1 MAETQTLILD
11 IQFKSEDV
19 IKKTAD
25 LKNQVAGLKTANAEL
40 LKSEGQVTDAY
51 IKTATEIKF
60 LTKEIS
66 NNERQLL
73 VQAQAVNANA
83 GSYEQ
88 LLRNF
93 QLAEVELK
101 NLTGTLQQNADGT
114 TEFTEAYFNAKK
126 QVDQAKQGI
135 LLFNSGISV
144 GTQNVGN
151 YGNTLEGMRA
161 KLSDLQKVIQ
171 STDVNSVQFSEAKT
185 EAENLGLAIGQLEG
199 KLDEFGNKEPKN
211 PAKRTFEDT
220 IATAGAAASASQL
233 VSLAFGENKE
243 VTEAMAASV
252 KSLAIGQ
259 QIANIVKEKGAIADT
274 FAAIAQK
281 SLIAG
286 NAILAFGT
294 TVLTGITTAFGVASA
309 AAWTI
314 ATLGVAA
321 LIGGIAALIVY
332 FDDIKNAVTDFLGLT
347 SEQTRAATL
356 AAEQYKKQGDAI
368 NFARDAYD
376 RYSTIVGATYD
387 REIKLASAAG
397 KNTVELEKQKAKSF
411 EDSTNKLI
419 LQLQAQLK
427 LGQAAKISAKEQIA
441 LSREIQDLQGKVL
454 DSKTETAAK
463 DIAIETE
470 KNEKI
475 AAANKAAGEKAAA
488 DRKKYNETLV
498 SLDAEFNLSERE
510 KLAKTFT
517 DKSAALKG
525 NGEKEI
531 QLREKIEAD
540 KQAALLKFDENLAKA
555 EADKTQTRIDNELSI
570 QAQLLATEQDSLT
583 NRLALFENSFAA
595 REAALIKQGATEVQI
610 EKIKQAEIQKIKD
623 TFAAEDF
630 NNQIAALNAQ
640 LKLDQ
645 DAVDLSTATEAE
657 KQAAKLDIQIK
668 SLEQQLALTAQFAG
682 ADGLITQTEL
692 QGIQTIQT
700 ALEAARKGLGEVKTD
715 QPTFGE
721 SLGLSDEDVEKAAEA
736 AEAIGSGLNKVQEI
750 VNLGFETQLNNIDKG
765 AQAEIDAV
773 NNSTLNEEQKA
784 ARIKEINKKSAQE
797 KYKIAKKQFETDKA
811 FATAQ
816 ALIGAAQAIIQGFA
830 QLGPI
835 GGAIAAITTAALT
848 AAQISAIQSQPPP
861 AAPGFAK
868 GVIGLNGP
876 GTETSDSIP
885 ARLSRGESVITAR
898 GTNFAQT
905 NYPGLLEFLNTRNRF
920 ATGVINFGGANV
932 PTAANDSTERLISAI
947 SGISP
952 IVKVTDI
959 NKKQSDYSEV
969 RVNGTI

>member
-19 IKKTAD
+19 IKKTAE

-40 LKSEGQVTDAY
+40 LKSEGEVTDAY
-51 IKTATEIKF
+51 VKTATEIKF
-60 LTKEIS
+60 LTKEIA

-114 TEFTEAYFNAKK
+114 TQFTEAYFNAKK

-171 STDVNSVQFSEAKT
+171 TTDVNSVQFKEAKD
-185 EAENLGLAIGQLEG
+185 EADNLGLAIGQLEG

-233 VSLAFGENKE
+233 VTLAFGENKN

-259 QIANIVKEKGAIADT
+259 QIANIVKEKGAIIDT
-274 FAAIAQK
+274 FSMVAQK

-286 NAILAFGT
+286 NAVLAFGT
-294 TVLTGITTAFGVASA
+294 TVLTGITTAFGVASGT
-309 AAWTI
+309 AWAI
-314 ATLGVAA
+314 ATGGVAL
-321 LIGGIAALIVY
+321 LIAGIAALIVY

-356 AAEQYKKQGDAI
+356 AAEQYKKQAVAI
-368 NFARDAYD
+368 EQARDAYD

-397 KNTVELEKQKAKSF
+397 KNTVELEKAKAKSF

-419 LQLQAQLK
+419 AQLKAQLK
-427 LGQAAKISAKEQIA
+427 LAVAAKASAKDQIA

-463 DIAIETE
+463 EIETE
-470 KNEKI
+470 RVKNEKI
-475 AAANKAAGEKAAA
+475 AEESKKANEKAAA
-488 DRKKYNETLV
+488 DRKKYNETLA

-510 KLAKTFT
+510 KLEKTFT
-517 DKSAALKG
+517 DKAAVLKG
-525 NGEKEI
+525 NGEKEV
-531 QLREKIEAD
+531 QLREAIEAD
-540 KQAALLKFDENLAKA
+540 KQAALLKFDENLAKT
-555 EADKTQTRIDNELSI
+555 EQEKTQTRIDNELSV
-570 QAQLLATEQDSLT
+570 QAQLLAIETDSLN
-583 NRLALFENSFAA
+583 NRLAIFENSFAA
-595 REAALIKQGATEVQI
+595 REAALKKQGATELQI
-610 EKIKQAEIQKIKD
+610 EAIKQAEIQKIKD
-623 TFAAEDF
+623 TYTAEEF
-630 NNQIAALNAQ
+630 NKQIAALNAQ
-640 LKLDQ
+640 QKLDQ
-645 DAVDLSTATEAE
+645 DAVDLSTKTEAE
-657 KQAAKLDIQIK
+657 KQAAKLEIQIA
-668 SLEQQLALTAQFAG
+668 SLEQQLALTAQYAG
-682 ADGLITQTEL
+682 ADGLITKEEL

-700 ALEAARKGLGEVKTD
+700 ALAAARKGLGEVEPD

-736 AEAIGSGLNKVQEI
+736 VEAIGSGLSKVQEI
-750 VNLGFETQLNNIDKG
+750 VNLGFETQLNNIDTA

-773 NNSTLNEEQKA
+773 NNSTLSEEEKA
-784 ARIKEINKKSAQE
+784 KRIKDINKKTAQE

-835 GGAIAAITTAALT
+835 GGAIAAVTTGILT

-861 AAPGFAK
+861 AAPGFAG

-932 PTAANDSTERLISAI
+932 PTMANDSTERLISAI

>member
-25 LKNQVAGLKTANAEL
+25 LKNQVASLKTANAEL
-40 LKSEGQVTDAY
+40 LKSEGEVTDAY
-51 IKTATEIKF
+51 VKTATEIKF
-60 LTKEIS
+60 LTKEIA

-73 VQAQAVNANA
+73 IQAQAVNANA

-114 TEFTEAYFNAKK
+114 TEFTQAYFNAKK
-126 QVDQAKQGI
+126 QVDDAKQGI

-171 STDVNSVQFSEAKT
+171 TTDVNSVQFKEAKD
-185 EAENLGLAIGQLEG
+185 EADNLGLSIGQLEG

-233 VSLAFGENKE
+233 VTLAFGENKN

-259 QIANIVKEKGAIADT
+259 QIANIVKEKGAIIDT
-274 FAAIAQK
+274 FTMINQKAI
-281 SLIAG
+281 IAG
-286 NAILAFGT
+286 NAVLAFGT
-294 TVLTGITTAFGVASA
+294 TVLTGITTAFGVASGV
-309 AAWTI
+309 AWAI
-314 ATLGVAA
+314 ATAGVAV
-321 LIGGIAALIVY
+321 LIAGIAALIVY
-332 FDDIKNAVTDFLGLT
+332 FDDISNAVTDFLGLT
-347 SEQTRAATL
+347 TAQERAASA
-356 AAEQYKKQGDAI
+356 AAEQYKKQAVAI
-368 NFARDAYD
+368 EQARDAYE
-376 RYSTIVGATYD
+376 RYSTIVGASYD

-397 KNTVELEKQKAKSF
+397 KNTVELEKAKAKSF

-419 LQLQAQLK
+419 LQLEAQLK
-427 LGQAAKISAKEQIA
+427 LAQAAKASAKDQIA

-463 DIAIETE
+463 EIETE
-470 KNEKI
+470 RVKNEKI
-475 AAANKAAGEKAAA
+475 AEESKKANEKAAA
-488 DRKKYNETLV
+488 DRKKYNETLKA
-498 SLDAEFNLSERE
+498 LDAEFNLSERE
-510 KLAKTFT
+510 KLSKGFD
-517 DKSAALKG
+517 DKAAILKG

-531 QLREKIEAD
+531 QLRNAIEAD

-555 EADKTQTRIDNELSI
+555 ENDKLQKTIDNALTVE
-570 QAQLLATEQDSLT
+570 ATLLALEEDTLA
-583 NRLALFENSFAA
+583 NRLALQENAFKQK
-595 REAALIKQGATEVQI
+595 EAALIAQGFTEAEI
-610 EKIKQAEIQKIKD
+610 EKIKLAEIKKINE
-623 TFAAEDF
+623 TFTAEEY
-630 NNQIAALNAQ
+630 NNAIAANNAQ

-645 DAVDLSTATEAE
+645 DSVDLSTKTEAE
-657 KQAAKLDIQIK
+657 KQTAKLDLQIK
-668 SLEQQLALTAQFAG
+668 ALEQQLALTLAFLGPEG
-682 ADGLITQTEL
+682 ATTKAEL
-692 QGIQTIQT
+692 QGIETIKN
-700 ALEAARKGLGEVKTD
+700 ALAAARKGLGEVKPD
-715 QPTFGE
+715 EPTFGE
-721 SLGLSDEDVEKAAEA
+721 ALGLSPEGIEKANEA
-736 AEAIGSGLNKVQEI
+736 VEAIGSGLSKVQEI
-750 VNLGFETQLNNIDKG
+750 VSLRFEAQKNEIDKN
-765 AQAEIDAV
+765 AQAEIEAV
-773 NNSTLNEEQKA
+773 NNSTLNEEEKAKRIKDIERKA
-784 ARIKEINKKSAQE
+784 ANDRYA
-797 KYKIAKKQFETDKA
+797 IAKKEFEAQKA
-811 FATAQ
+811 FQIGQ
-816 ALIGAAQAIIQGFA
+816 ALIGAAQGIIQAF

-835 GGAIAAITTAALT
+835 AGAIAAIVVGATT
-848 AAQISAIQSQPPP
+848 AAQIAAIRSQKPP

-868 GVIGLNGP
+868 GVIGLNGA

-885 ARLSRGESVITAR
+885 ARLSRGESVITAS
-898 GTNFAQT
+898 GTNFAQS

>member
-40 LKSEGQVTDAY
+40 LKKEGEVSEQY
-51 IKTATEIKF
+51 IKTATDIKF

-73 VQAQAVNANA
+73 IQAQAVKANS

-93 QLAEVELK
+93 QLAEIELK

-114 TEFTEAYFNAKK
+114 TEFTQAYFKAKK
-126 QVDQAKQGI
+126 QVDDAKQGI

-161 KLSDLQKVIQ
+161 KLGDLQKVIQ

-233 VSLAFGENKE
+233 VTLAFGENKN

-259 QIANIVKEKGAIADT
+259 QIANIVKEKGAIIDT
-274 FAAIAQK
+274 FSMIAQK

-286 NAILAFGT
+286 NAIMAFGT
-294 TVLTGITTAFGVASA
+294 TVLTGITTAFGVASGI
-309 AAWTI
+309 AWTI

-321 LIGGIAALIVY
+321 LIAGIVALIVY
-332 FDDIKNAVTDFLGLT
+332 FDDISNAITDFLGLS
-347 SEQTRAATL
+347 SEQERAANA
-356 AAEQYKKQGDAI
+356 AAEQYAKQAVALD
-368 NFARDAYD
+368 NARDAYE
-376 RYSTIVGATYD
+376 RYSARLGATYD

-397 KNTVELEKQKAKSF
+397 KNTIELERAKAKSF

-419 LQLQAQLK
+419 AQLDAQLK
-427 LGQAAKISAKEQIA
+427 LAVAAKASAKDQIA

-475 AAANKAAGEKAAA
+475 AAANKAAGEKAVAA
-488 DRKKYNETLV
+488 RKKYNEDLKNLET
-498 SLDAEFNLSERE
+498 EFNLTARE
-510 KLAKTFT
+510 KLAKTFE
-517 DKSAALKG
+517 DKAAVLKG

-531 QLREKIEAD
+531 KLRAKIEAE
-540 KQAALLKFDENLAKA
+540 KQTALTKFDENATKA
-555 EADKTQTRIDNELSI
+555 ETDKAQKVIDNALAVES
-570 QAQLLATEQDSLT
+570 QLLAIQKDSLN
-583 NRLALFENSFAA
+583 NRLAIQANAFKSK
-595 REAALIKQGATEVQI
+595 EAALIAQGFTEVQI
-610 EKIKQAEIQKIKD
+610 AKIKEAEIQKVLD
-623 TFAAEDF
+623 GFTAEEY
-630 NNQIAALNAQ
+630 NNAIAANNAQ

-645 DAVDLSTATEAE
+645 DAVDLSTQTEAE
-657 KQAAKLDIQIK
+657 KQTAKLEIQIK
-668 SLEQQLALTAQFAG
+668 ALEDQLALTLAFLGPEG
-682 ADGLITQTEL
+682 ATTKAEL
-692 QGIQTIQT
+692 QGIETIKN
-700 ALEAARKGLGEVKTD
+700 ALAAARKGLGEVKPD
-715 QPTFGE
+715 QPTFGAA
-721 SLGLSDEDVEKAAEA
+721 LGLDPEGIQKAEEA
-736 AEAIGSGLNKVQEI
+736 VKAIGEGLSKVEDI
-750 VNLGFETQLNNIDKG
+750 VSLRFEAQKNEIDKN
-765 AQAEIDAV
+765 AQAEIEAV
-773 NNSTLNEEQKA
+773 NNSTLNEEEKAKRIKDIERKA
-784 ARIKEINKKSAQE
+784 ANDRYA
-797 KYKIAKKQFETDKA
+797 IAKKEFEAQKA
-811 FATAQ
+811 FQIGQ
-816 ALIGAAQAIIQGFA
+816 ALIGAAQGIIQAF

-835 GGAIAAITTAALT
+835 AGAIAAILVGATT
-848 AAQISAIQSQPPP
+848 AAQIAAIRSQKPP

-868 GVIGLNGP
+868 GVIGLNGQ

-885 ARLSRGESVITAR
+885 AMLSKGESVITAR
-898 GTNFAQT
+898 GTDFAQT

-920 ATGVINFGGANV
+920 ATGVINFGSGNI
-932 PTAANDSTERLISAI
+932 PTSVNDSTERLISAI

-952 IVKVTDI
+952 VVRVTDI

>member
-25 LKNQVAGLKTANAEL
+25 LKNQVNGLKEVNKKL
-40 LKSEGQVTDAY
+40 LEDEGFISEAY
-51 IKTATEIKF
+51 VKRASDIKF
-60 LTKEIS
+60 LTKEIQ

-73 VQAQAVNANA
+73 MQAQAVKANE

-88 LLRNF
+88 LLRNVN
-93 QLAEVELK
+93 LAEIELK
-101 NLTGTLQQNADGT
+101 NLTGTLKTNADGT
-114 TEFTEAYFNAKK
+114 VTFTDAYFKAKQ
-126 QVDQAKQGI
+126 QVDNAREGLLVFNAGI
-135 LLFNSGISV
+135 KSGKE
-144 GTQNVGN
+144 NVGN
-151 YGNTLEGMRA
+151 YANTLEGMRA

-171 STDVNSVQFSEAKT
+171 TTNVDSIEFKQAKDEAD
-185 EAENLGLAIGQLEG
+185 NLGLSIGQLEG

-233 VSLAFGENKE
+233 VTLAFGENKN

-259 QIANIVKEKGAIADT
+259 QIANIVKEKGAIIDT
-274 FAAIAQK
+274 FSMISQK

-286 NAILAFGT
+286 NAILSFGT
-294 TVLTGITTAFGVASA
+294 TVLTGITTAFGVASGI
-309 AAWTI
+309 AWTI

-321 LIGGIAALIVY
+321 LIAGIVALIVY

-347 SEQTRAATL
+347 TEQERAAAA
-356 AAEQYKKQGDAI
+356 AAEQYKKQAVALEQ
-368 NFARDAYD
+368 ARDAYD
-376 RYSTIVGATYD
+376 RYNASVGATYD

-397 KNTVELEKQKAKSF
+397 KNTVELEKAKAKSF

-427 LGQAAKISAKEQIA
+427 LAQAAKVSAKEQIA

-454 DSKTETAAK
+454 DSKVETQAK
-463 DIAIETE
+463 EIEAE
-470 KNEKI
+470 RVKNEKI
-475 AAANKAAGEKAAA
+475 AEENKKANEKAAA
-488 DRKKYNETLV
+488 ERKKYAETLKA
-498 SLDAEFNLSERE
+498 LDAEFNLSERE
-510 KLAKTFT
+510 KLAKGFE
-517 DKSAALKG
+517 DKAAVLKG

-531 QLREKIEAD
+531 QLRAAIEAE
-540 KQAALLKFDENLAKA
+540 KQKALAKFDENIAKA
-555 EADKTQTRIDNELSI
+555 ENEKSQKLIDNALTVE
-570 QAQLLATEQDSLT
+570 ATLLALEEDSLA
-583 NRLALFENSFAA
+583 NRLALQENAFKQKTAGLIA
-595 REAALIKQGATEVQI
+595 QGFTEAEI

-623 TFAAEDF
+623 GFTAEEY
-630 NNQIAALNAQ
+630 NKEIAALNAQ

-645 DAVDLSTATEAE
+645 DAVDLSTKTEAE
-657 KQAAKLDIQIK
+657 KQTAKLDLQIK
-668 SLEQQLALTAQFAG
+668 ALEQQLALTLAFLGPEG
-682 ADGLITQTEL
+682 ATTKAEL
-692 QGIQTIQT
+692 QGIETIKN
-700 ALEAARKGLGEVKTD
+700 ALAAARKGLGEVKPD
-715 QPTFGE
+715 APTFGAA
-721 SLGLSDEDVEKAAEA
+721 LGLDPEGIKKAEEA
-736 AEAIGSGLNKVQEI
+736 VQAISAGVSQVQEI
-750 VNLGFETQLNNIDKG
+750 VSLRFEAQKNEIDKNT
-765 AQAEIDAV
+765 QAEIEAV
-773 NNSTLNEEQKA
+773 NNSTLSEEEKAKRIKDIEKKA
-784 ARIKEINKKSAQE
+784 AKD
-797 KYKIAKKQFETDKA
+797 KYEIAKKEFEVQKA
-811 FATAQ
+811 FQITQ
-816 ALIGAAQAIIQGFA
+816 ALIGAAQGIIQAF

-835 GGAIAAITTAALT
+835 AGAIAAIVVGATT
-848 AAQISAIQSQPPP
+848 AAQIAVIRSQKPP
-861 AAPGFAK
+861 AAPGFAG

-885 ARLSRGESVITAR
+885 ARLSRGESVITAS
-898 GTNFAQT
+898 GTNYAQS